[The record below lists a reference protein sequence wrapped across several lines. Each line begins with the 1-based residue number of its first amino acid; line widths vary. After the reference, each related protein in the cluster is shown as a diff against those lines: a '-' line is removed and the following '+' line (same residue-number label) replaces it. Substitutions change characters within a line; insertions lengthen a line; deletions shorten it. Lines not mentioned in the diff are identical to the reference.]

1 LNTQV
6 IGLQIVQKGDDKE
19 LARHTTSTG
28 LEIKFESAGEPGVD
42 NQGNC
47 QIAMAKGIS
56 KTTMVI

>member
-42 NQGNC
+42 NC